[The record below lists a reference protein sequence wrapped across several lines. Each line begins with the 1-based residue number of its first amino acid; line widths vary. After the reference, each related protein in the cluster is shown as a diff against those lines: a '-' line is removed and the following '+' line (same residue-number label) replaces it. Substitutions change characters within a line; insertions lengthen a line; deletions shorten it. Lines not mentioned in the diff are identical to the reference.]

1 MIWRFQRL
9 AQLPGRAEAASCA
22 VYGAENQ
29 TKELALGCA
38 TLHFRPHL
46 SQSVTACLESQR
58 EIKTKIHFRTENA
71 AIKTKTTAGFSSH
84 LPPTTPKPNSCN
96 ETLRGNAA

>member
-29 TKELALGCA
+29 TKELVLGCA
-38 TLHFRPHL
+38 MLRFRPHL
-46 SQSVTACLESQR
+46 SQSV
-58 EIKTKIHFRTENA
+58 I
-71 AIKTKTTAGFSSH
+71 AGFE
-84 LPPTTPKPNSCN
+84 L
-96 ETLRGNAA
+96 